1 VKFKL
6 LSVPAL
12 LTCSCLAASP
22 AAQIPVT
29 PLAFEPN
36 VGQADAQVKYLAHA
50 SHGMLWL
57 TEKGLVL
64 SAGGK
69 TGSVVR
75 VRFEGGNAAPRI
87 EAEDKHTGI
96 SNYFIGND
104 RRNWHT
110 GVPQYG
116 KVRYR
121 EVYPGIDVV
130 FYGNPSNVEYDFVL
144 RPGADPA
151 RIRLAFDGA
160 SKLTTDSDGGLV
172 LRTGGAEIRN
182 LPPVI
187 RQDGKLVGGHWAVL
201 GKNRAGFVV
210 DRFDRSKPLI
220 IDPVLTYASLVGGVY
235 RDVIVG
241 VAIDGQG
248 NIIAGGITNSPDFP
262 LARPFD
268 SVLED
273 TSGGSVYPF
282 VLKINP
288 SAAGPASLVYSTFFA
303 SAGILDEG
311 STLYAITAD
320 LSGNAYFTGSAGDN
334 LPVEHALPGQGT
346 YNSNQQCLI
355 QGEYT
360 YCDHG
365 FVAELNSA
373 GNQLLFSS
381 YLGGSKEDQGYAI
394 AVDATGNIYVGGVTQ
409 SSDFPTMGNFV
420 QGSLQGSGTNGFVSV
435 ISPSHT
441 LTYSTFFSS
450 GGSQDGVNTI
460 AVDSSGRIFL
470 AGDAGGSA
478 LPVAN
483 GFQPTYPGGANHPS
497 AAFAAI
503 LNPSLPQPL
512 LYSTYLGGSDHE
524 SSANAVATDGAGNI
538 YVVGQTQATDFPVA
552 ATAVRGPGAGAN
564 PKAFVAKLNP
574 AAQGKQ
580 QLVYSTILGGS
591 FIDIAQAVAVGP
603 SGRITVAG
611 ETNSLNFELTSN
623 AYQQTFVAGET
634 ASGPTPIGFLAQ
646 IDPTQSGSAS
656 LLYSSFLGSPNSI
669 LYGVALDSTGNIVV
683 VGGEAT
689 GGPPLTPSAF
699 QSAYG
704 GGASDG
710 YIARFDMSQTGPA
723 ITSVENGASLS
734 ADTNGM
740 ISPGMIVTVKGTGLG
755 PSVATAGSIDP
766 TSGKVSTNVAGVE
779 VLIDNTP
786 CPLLYISATQVNAVA
801 PYELAAKAGQ
811 AVAVQVI
818 YNQGSASTVYKI
830 VSATN
835 PGIIS
840 FDDGSGQGAILN
852 QDGTVNGPSNPAARG
867 SLVQI
872 FATGEGQTVPPGV
885 DGVIANEPV
894 ASIPHPAAALSLTIG
909 GVAVPT
915 SSITY
920 AGTLPGGVAGALQI
934 NAMIPAN
941 APTGSAIPI
950 VLTIGANS
958 SPNTL
963 TMAVQ

>member
-1 VKFKL
+1 MKVKL
-6 LSVPAL
+6 LFVPAL
-12 LTCSCLAASP
+12 LACTGFAASP
-22 AAQIPVT
+22 TPQIPVT
-29 PLAFEPN
+29 ALAFELN
-36 VGQADAQVKYLAHA
+36 VGQADAQVRYLAHA

-57 TEKGLVL
+57 TEDGVVL
-64 SAGGK
+64 GVGGK
-69 TGSVVR
+69 PQSVVHL
-75 VRFEGGNAAPRI
+75 RFENATTTPHI
-87 EAEDKHTGI
+87 EAQDQRTGI

-116 KVRYR
+116 KVRYHD
-121 EVYPGIDVV
+121 VYPGIDVV
-130 FYGNPSNVEYDFVL
+130 FYGNPSNLEYDFVL

-160 SKLTTDSDGGLV
+160 SKLTTDPDGGLV
-172 LRTGGAEIRN
+172 FETGGAGIRN

-187 RQDGKLVGGHWAVL
+187 RQDGKRVGGHWAVL

-220 IDPVLTYASLVGGVY
+220 IDPVLTYATLAGGVY
-235 RDVIVG
+235 RDVITG

-273 TSGGSVYPF
+273 RSGGSVYAF
-282 VLKINP
+282 ILKINP

-311 STLYAITAD
+311 STLYMITAD
-320 LSGNAYFTGSAGDN
+320 RSGNAYFTGSAGDN
-334 LPVEHALPGQGT
+334 LPVVHALPGQGT

-355 QGEYT
+355 QGQYT

-365 FVAELNSA
+365 FVAELNPA
-373 GNQLLFSS
+373 GNQLLFCS
-381 YLGGSKEDQGYAI
+381 YLGGSNDDQGQAI
-394 AVDATGNIYVGGVTQ
+394 AVDAAGNIYVGGVTQ
-409 SSDFPTMGNFV
+409 SSDFPLSGNFV

-450 GGSQDGVNTI
+450 GGIQDGVYAI

-470 AGDAGGSA
+470 AGAAGASA
-478 LPVAN
+478 LPFAN
-483 GFQPTYPGGANHPS
+483 GFQPTYPGGANHPY

-538 YVVGQTQATDFPVA
+538 YVVGQTQATDFPVT

-564 PKAFVAKLNP
+564 PKAFVTKLNP
-574 AAQGKQ
+574 AVQGKQ

-591 FIDIAQAVAVGP
+591 FMDIAEAVAVGP
-603 SGRITVAG
+603 TGRITVAG
-611 ETNSLNFELTSN
+611 GTNSLNFELTSN
-623 AYQQTFVAGET
+623 AYQQAFVASET
-634 ASGPTPIGFLAQ
+634 ASGPTPLGFIAQ

-656 LLYSSFLGSPNSI
+656 LLYSSFLGSPNSV
-669 LYGVALDSTGNIVV
+669 LYSVALDSTGNIVV
-683 VGGEAT
+683 VGGQAT
-689 GGPPLTPSAF
+689 GGAPLTPSAF
-699 QSAYG
+699 QSAYAG
-704 GGASDG
+704 GNSDG
-710 YIARFDMSQTGPA
+710 YIARFDMSQTGPV

-734 ADTNGM
+734 ADKNGT
-740 ISPGMIVTVKGTGLG
+740 ISPGMIVTVKGTALG

-786 CPLLYISATQVNAVA
+786 CPLLYISAAQVNVVA
-801 PYELAAKAGQ
+801 PYELAAKVGQ
-811 AVAVQVI
+811 PVAVQVI
-818 YNQGSASTVYKI
+818 YNQASASVLYRI

-852 QDGTVNGPSNPAARG
+852 QDGTVNGPSNAAARG
-867 SLVQI
+867 SVVEI

-885 DGVIANEPV
+885 DGAIANEPV
-894 ASIPHPAAALSLTIG
+894 ASIPKPVAAVSLMIG
-909 GVAVPT
+909 GVAVPAA
-915 SSITY
+915 SITY

-934 NAMIPAN
+934 DAMIPAN

-950 VLTIGANS
+950 VLTIGATS
-958 SPNTL
+958 SPSTL